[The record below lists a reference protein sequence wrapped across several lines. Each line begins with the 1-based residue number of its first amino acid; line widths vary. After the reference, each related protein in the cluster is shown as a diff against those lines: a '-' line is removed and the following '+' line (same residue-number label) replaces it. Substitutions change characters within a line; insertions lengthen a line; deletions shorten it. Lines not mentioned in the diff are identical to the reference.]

1 MILHRWQAE
10 RRHTNTIACTHSHSQ
25 SVTGKEKNQ
34 TLNFRSEY
42 RNKSS
47 ERLVFIETCYCKCDF
62 TICRH
67 FVVLFH
73 REWIEM
79 LPIWK
84 QFITFI
90 FPKKKKRNKIA
101 SYMCVNWFLCSKL
114 IGCCF
119 LPEFWEKI
127 IISSATSSKIQIP
140 SDWSTIQVRKNY
152 SSIMAKHFIQHK
164 YTSTSTSTSSMLLH
178 IVRSASSIHVRLYSY
193 FHLKYPKIMY
203 LNWNVWIGNSKHG
216 IMSIVKLL
224 SGCNCM
230 AVFRASFAF
239 RLSPSLSIFHCSM

>member
-1 MILHRWQAE
+1 MRELV
-10 RRHTNTIACTHSHSQ
+10 
-25 SVTGKEKNQ
+25 SVLQ
-34 TLNFRSEY
+34 IDR
-42 RNKSS
+42 
-47 ERLVFIETCYCKCDF
+47 
-62 TICRH
+62 
-67 FVVLFH
+67 VLFLA
-73 REWIEM
+73 RI
-79 LPIWK
+79 L
-84 QFITFI
+84 
-90 FPKKKKRNKIA
+90 
-101 SYMCVNWFLCSKL
+101 
-114 IGCCF
+114 G
-119 LPEFWEKI
+119 KI

-178 IVRSASSIHVRLYSY
+178 IVRFASSIHVRLYSY

-239 RLSPSLSIFHCSM
+239 RLSLSLYISLFNVILLCFGNGKWFGLYP